1 MSSANKFRG
10 HLSVLLRWAA
20 AGLLATGASQATA
33 ASVTLC
39 AEPYTQTLTGVLSAP
54 NVVGTPSVPMWGYR
68 QVLAVADCDANAGV
82 GTASPGPLITVSA
95 GDTTLAITLVNKLK
109 VPTSIVLA
117 GQALP
122 SDGGA
127 PVMAADV
134 VGPACVPSP
143 AAAASSTDP
152 NNPQNCRVRS
162 FTGETGVGASRTY
175 TFANIKPGT
184 YLYQSG
190 THPQVQIQMGLFG
203 MARQDAMLTGS
214 TDRLLYPNANAGFEV
229 DVPVVLSEIDIE
241 QHALIA
247 RTLGGADP
255 TAWKAGGN
263 STLNYAPRF
272 FLINGKVF
280 DSRNPAASDLAVS
293 APAGSRIVL
302 RLANAGLQSRSLML
316 NSGTWKLLTEDGNP
330 YAAAREQ
337 STVLLPANKTSDAL
351 LISTAVGDGSTNR
364 TLAIFDRRSGTDN
377 FDGTSMGGQV
387 ARLAITGPVWP
398 SIGPVGAQVA
408 NEGTTFAL
416 QLLGSNITAYTL
428 ANAPTGMAISATG
441 LISWPLV
448 PPGTVVPTSYTVSVT
463 GTGAALTTPAS
474 RSFDVRINHTPA
486 IAATGPV
493 AVAHG
498 SVTIAAPG
506 VLAGATDPD
515 GDVPLS
521 AVQTLAASSGTL
533 TLNTNGSYSW
543 VGPQP
548 ATGSTMPVTFS
559 VAARDPFGL
568 TSTARTVT
576 LNVAGNVRP
585 TASNLGTAA
594 NTVPTPNIPVVPGYS
609 INLRNVAGSTS
620 QSLVVQLA
628 QPGSPLIIP
637 FATLVTAIADADGLV
652 QPSPTTFL
660 TSTVTK
666 VNPNNN
672 AVVLMG
678 GTLTTEAAAVV
689 SVDGSTITF
698 TPRST
703 GTGSLCTIT
712 PLQNPATNCGLV
724 NSPTNSRGTYLITYT
739 VKDDQGLPSLPASI
753 YIFVGG

>member
-1 MSSANKFRG
+1 MSSTYKFRSR
-10 HLSVLLRWAA
+10 LAVTLRSVAS
-20 AGLLATGASQATA
+20 GLLVAGASQAMA

-39 AEPYTQTLTGVLSAP
+39 AEPYTQALPGVPA
-54 NVVGTPSVPMWGYR
+54 VPMWGYR

-82 GTASPGPLITVSA
+82 GTASPGPVITVPA
-95 GDTTLAITLVNKLK
+95 GDTTLAITLVNKLT

-122 SDGGA
+122 GDGGA
-127 PVMAADV
+127 PVMAPDV
-134 VGPACVPSP
+134 VGPTCVPSA
-143 AAAASSTDP
+143 AAAASATDP

-162 FTGETGVGASRTY
+162 FTGETAVGASRTY
-175 TFANIKPGT
+175 TFANLKLGT

-203 MARQDAMLTGS
+203 MAKQDATLAGS
-214 TDRLLYPNANAGFEV
+214 TGRLLYANANAGFEV
-229 DVPVVLSEIDIE
+229 DVPVVLSEIDTE
-241 QHALIA
+241 QHARIA
-247 RTLGGADP
+247 STLGSATP
-255 TAWKAGGN
+255 STWKAGGN

-280 DSRNPAASDLAVS
+280 DSFNPAASDLAVS

-337 STVLLPANKTSDAL
+337 STALLPANKTSDAM

-364 TLAIFDRRSGTDN
+364 SLAIFDRRGGTDN

-416 QLLGSNITAYTL
+416 QLLGSNINAYTL
-428 ANAPTGMAISATG
+428 SNAPAGMTISATG
-441 LISWPLV
+441 LISWPSV
-448 PPGTVVPTSYTVSVT
+448 PTGSTVPTSYTVSVT

-474 RSFDVRINHTPA
+474 GSFNVRINHTPV

-515 GDVPLS
+515 GDTPLS
-521 AVQTLAASSGTL
+521 AVQTSLAASSGTL
-533 TLNTNGSYSW
+533 TLNANGSYSW
-543 VGPQP
+543 TGPQP
-548 ATGSTMPVTFS
+548 ATGSLPSAVTFS

-568 TSTARTVT
+568 MSAPRIVT
-576 LNVAGNVRP
+576 LNVAANVRP
-585 TASNLGTAA
+585 TASDLGTAA
-594 NTVPTPNIPVVPGYS
+594 VIGGLNVVPGYS
-609 INLRNVAGSTS
+609 INLRNVAGLTS
-620 QSLVVQLA
+620 QSLAVQLA
-628 QPGSPLIIP
+628 QPGSPLVIP
-637 FATLVTAIADADGLV
+637 FATLVTAIADADGIV
-652 QPSPTTFL
+652 QPSPTSFL

-666 VNPNNN
+666 VSPNNN
-672 AVVLMG
+672 APVAMG
-678 GTLTTEAAAVV
+678 GTLTTEATAVV
-689 SVDGSTITF
+689 SADGSTITF

-712 PLQNPATNCGLV
+712 PAQNATTNCGLV
-724 NSPTNSRGTYLITYT
+724 NTSTNSRGTYRITYT
-739 VKDDQGLPSLPASI
+739 VKDDQGLSSLPATI